1 MLILCIQ
8 RNTHQKRN
16 AATAQIKPTEKI
28 TTFLQAEKSHATYLF
43 YYYFTIYPSFQ
54 HSFKRDVSHHVF
66 LLNYLLDL
74 CRGMLNSVLLGYHY
88 NMKVCLCLHVYY
100 MFYIPKNKRCR
111 HLYVFVPR
119 SNLANK
125 GSNTFLY
132 KLLEKLQGETTQF
145 SSQFGGGPF
154 VFY

>member
-1 MLILCIQ
+1 MHTKKHTSEEERRHRANKTDRENHDISSSWKEQCWVPIL
-8 RNTHQKRN
+8 
-16 AATAQIKPTEKI
+16 
-28 TTFLQAEKSHATYLF
+28 

-100 MFYIPKNKRCR
+100 MFNIPKNKRCR

-145 SSQFGGGPF
+145 SSQFGGGSF

>member
-1 MLILCIQ
+1 MHTKKHTSEEERRHRANKTDRENHDISSSWKEQCFVPIL
-8 RNTHQKRN
+8 
-16 AATAQIKPTEKI
+16 
-28 TTFLQAEKSHATYLF
+28 

-88 NMKVCLCLHVYY
+88 NMKVCQCLHVYY

-145 SSQFGGGPF
+145 SSQFGGGSF